1 MTMNALRVGLAT
13 RLGTITGLRSYAYI
27 PDDPNPP
34 VAVIIP
40 QGITYD
46 TVMARG
52 MDEYEFSVLVLG
64 SRVSDR
70 AGQLAMDAYCN
81 PSGSSS
87 IKAAIEGDKTLGGSA
102 FDCRVR
108 EMRNLS
114 QTTVGDQQ
122 FLSAEFVVTVYAS

>member
-1 MTMNALRVGLAT
+1 MTMNQLRLGLST
-13 RLGTITGLRSYAYI
+13 RLATITGLRSYAYI
-27 PDDPNPP
+27 PDDPSPP
-34 VAVIIP
+34 IAIVIP

-46 TVMARG
+46 TVMSRG
-52 MDEYEFSVLVLG
+52 MDEYEFSILVLG

-87 IKAAIEGDKTLGGSA
+87 IKAAIEGDKTLGGYA

-122 FLSAEFVVTVYAS
+122 YLSAEFVVTVYAS

>member
-1 MTMNALRVGLAT
+1 MTMNQLRTGLSNRLAT
-13 RLGTITGLRSYAYI
+13 ISGLRSYAYI

-34 VAVIIP
+34 VAVVLP

-46 TVMARG
+46 TTMNRG
-52 MDEYEFSVLVLG
+52 MDEYEFSILVLG
-64 SRVSDR
+64 GRVSDR

-81 PSGSSS
+81 PSGTSS
-87 IKAAIEGDKTLGGSA
+87 IKAAIEGEKTLGGVA
-102 FDCRVR
+102 YDCRVR

>member
-1 MTMNALRVGLAT
+1 MNSLRAGLST
-13 RLGTITGLRSYAYI
+13 RLATITGLRTAAYI
-27 PDDPNPP
+27 PDDPMPP
-34 VAVIIP
+34 MAIVVP

-46 TVMARG
+46 TTMGRG
-52 MDEYEFSVLVLG
+52 MDEYEFSILVLG

-87 IKAAIEGDKTLGGSA
+87 IKAAIEADKTLGGSA

-122 FLSAEFVVTVYAS
+122 YLSAEFVVTVYAS